1 MQFNP
6 GPSCINEELFSDV
19 FVETLLSRF
28 EGTLQF
34 WSSEKVKMTSLWIIR
49 NSFFSLIITNGI
61 TKRKNSTGGEELDA
75 KQVYEE

>member
-49 NSFFSLIITNGI
+49 YSFFSLIITNGI
-61 TKRKNSTGGEELDA
+61 TKRKNSTGGELDA